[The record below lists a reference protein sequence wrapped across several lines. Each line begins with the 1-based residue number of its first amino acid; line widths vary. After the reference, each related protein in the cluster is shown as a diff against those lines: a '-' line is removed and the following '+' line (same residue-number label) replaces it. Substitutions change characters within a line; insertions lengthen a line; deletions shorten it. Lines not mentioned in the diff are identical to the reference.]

1 MAKSILVTG
10 GTGFIGSN
18 IVNQFKNKNYNI
30 VVIDRTIKD
39 HNKIDNVEYLTF
51 DLKEHRNLNNLLKDY
66 SFDYIFHEAA
76 IVDTTYNSDD
86 IFEINTNSINSL
98 IKLAEKS
105 DGKLIYASSC
115 AVYGNTPIPNKVNFQ
130 ELPLN
135 KYGES
140 KLYQDQIVR
149 NYLNNQENRV
159 QIVGLR
165 YSNVYGN
172 GEYHKGNMSSMIY
185 KINKEIKTETTVKL
199 FEYGEQKRD
208 FIYIDDIVG
217 YNVSAAY
224 SNKTGIFNAG
234 YGNSFSFN
242 DLMRFFEIYYNKNIE
257 INFIKNPYNF
267 YQNHT
272 LCEIDETLY
281 KPIFDLKNGMNNYLD
296 LMNCHIFN

>member
-1 MAKSILVTG
+1 MSKSILVTG

-18 IVNQFKNKNYNI
+18 IVKYLKNKNYNI
-30 VVIDRTIKD
+30 VVIDRTIKE
-39 HNKIDNVEYLTF
+39 HNKIDDVEYLTF
-51 DLKEHRNLNNLLKDY
+51 NLNEHYNLNTLLKDY
-66 SFDYIFHEAA
+66 NFDYIFHEAA
-76 IVDTTYNSDD
+76 IVDTTYNFDD

-115 AVYGNTPIPNKVNFQ
+115 AVYGNTSIPNKVNFQ
-130 ELPLN
+130 EFPLN

-140 KLYQDQIVR
+140 KLYQDQLVR
-149 NYLNNQENRV
+149 NYLNNEENRI

-172 GEYHKGNMSSMIY
+172 GESHKGNMASMIY
-185 KINKEIKTETTVKL
+185 KINEEIKTETIKL

-217 YNVSAAY
+217 YNVSAAH

-242 DLMRFFEIYYNKNIE
+242 DLMRFFEIYYNKNIK

-272 LCEIDETLY
+272 LCEIDKTLY
-281 KPIFDLKNGMNNYLD
+281 KPIFDLKNGMNNYLN
-296 LMNCHIFN
+296 LMNGHTFN